1 VVLRDLGVPARVVEG
16 FLPGQRSPG
25 STLEVIS
32 NSNAHAWVEVYFPGH
47 GWVAFDP
54 TRGLLPQVSPVSR

>member
-1 VVLRDLGVPARVVEG
+1 VAG

-25 STLEVIS
+25 STLEVIH
-32 NSNAHAWVEVYFPGH
+32 NWNAHNWVEVYFPGH

-54 TRGLLPQVSPVSR
+54 TSQLAAQVIPFNP